1 MEATAHNPAKSSGLW
16 ARVIAVTVMAA
27 ALFTFARPAF
37 ADQPLPEQLE
47 GVGVD
52 EHLDR
57 TIDLNLEFVNERGYP
72 EALKNYFHSGRPVLL
87 NLVYYTCPML
97 CNLILNA
104 QVQTLRNIPWTPGDQ
119 FDVVTISINPTETFD
134 LAQNKKAA
142 YLASYGRP
150 APGWHF
156 FVDYQGN
163 AKRLASQLG
172 DRYHWDAAGSQFAH
186 TAVIFVLSPTGK
198 ICRYLYGVRF
208 PARDVRLA
216 LTEASDNKSS
226 LTVDR
231 LLLFCF
237 HYDPTT
243 RSYTLFATNFMRGG
257 GILTVLLIVL
267 FVRRMLRAEKSRR
280 LAHLDQMPVF
290 TGTRAT

>member
-1 MEATAHNPAKSSGLW
+1 M
-16 ARVIAVTVMAA
+16 
-27 ALFTFARPAF
+27 
-37 ADQPLPEQLE
+37 
-47 GVGVD
+47 VG
-52 EHLDR
+52 
-57 TIDLNLEFVNERGYP
+57 
-72 EALKNYFHSGRPVLL
+72 
-87 NLVYYTCPML
+87 
-97 CNLILNA
+97 
-104 QVQTLRNIPWTPGDQ
+104 
-119 FDVVTISINPTETFD
+119 
-134 LAQNKKAA
+134 
-142 YLASYGRP
+142 P

-163 AKRLASQLG
+163 AKRLAAQLG
-172 DRYHWDAAGSQFAH
+172 DRYYWDTSGNQFAH

-216 LTEASDNKSS
+216 LIEASENKSS

-257 GILTVLLIVL
+257 GILTVLLITF

-280 LAHLDQMPVF
+280 LAHLDQMPVL